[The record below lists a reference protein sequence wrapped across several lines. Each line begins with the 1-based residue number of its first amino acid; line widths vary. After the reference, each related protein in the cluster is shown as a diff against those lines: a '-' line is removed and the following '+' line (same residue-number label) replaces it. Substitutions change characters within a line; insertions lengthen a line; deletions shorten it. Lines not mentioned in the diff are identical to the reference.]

1 METIC
6 RKKRLG
12 GVGIHIRD
20 YLNQQ
25 IKNFTTSNK
34 IQTIITGKKLL
45 RKAVVYSFGFAS
57 FHYILKS
64 FKKKIRKFC
73 GLVNQIKK
81 ILHKKRLIPVYRA
94 FLQPII
100 QNGVLI

>member
-6 RKKRLG
+6 REKRLG

-45 RKAVVYSFGFAS
+45 RKAVGYSFGFAS
-57 FHYILKS
+57 FHYILEKFILKS
-64 FKKKIRKFC
+64 TKHSYSSS
-73 GLVNQIKK
+73 G
-81 ILHKKRLIPVYRA
+81 
-94 FLQPII
+94 
-100 QNGVLI
+100 